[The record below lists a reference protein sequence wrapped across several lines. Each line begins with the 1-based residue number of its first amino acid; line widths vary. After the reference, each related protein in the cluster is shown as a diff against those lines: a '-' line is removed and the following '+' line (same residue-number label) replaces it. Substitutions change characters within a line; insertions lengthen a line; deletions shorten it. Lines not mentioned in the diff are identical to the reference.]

1 MDPQA
6 GMSDD
11 GDMPM
16 PMPMMPGMT
25 MFFYQ
30 SESVHFLFK
39 SYNVTTGKGYFSVLL
54 VAFIFGFMTETLSI
68 VQDRLDQ
75 FITAKVRESKV
86 KFRGQRLSQGFV
98 FILRVWLSYC
108 CMLAVM
114 TYNVG
119 VIFAVILGLT
129 TGYFILGF
137 TPSEVI
143 VLENTLNA
151 DLKESKESIN

>member
-1 MDPQA
+1 MDAQG

-39 SYNVTTGKGYFSVLL
+39 SYDVTTGTGYFSVLL

-68 VQDRLDQ
+68 VQDRLD
-75 FITAKVRESKV
+75 
-86 KFRGQRLSQGFV
+86 
-98 FILRVWLSYC
+98 
-108 CMLAVM
+108 
-114 TYNVG
+114 
-119 VIFAVILGLT
+119 
-129 TGYFILGF
+129 
-137 TPSEVI
+137 
-143 VLENTLNA
+143 
-151 DLKESKESIN
+151 

>member
-1 MDPQA
+1 
-6 GMSDD
+6 
-11 GDMPM
+11 
-16 PMPMMPGMT
+16 
-25 MFFYQ
+25 
-30 SESVHFLFK
+30 
-39 SYNVTTGKGYFSVLL
+39 
-54 VAFIFGFMTETLSI
+54 
-68 VQDRLDQ
+68 
-75 FITAKVRESKV
+75 
-86 KFRGQRLSQGFV
+86 
-98 FILRVWLSYC
+98 
-108 CMLAVM
+108 MLAVM